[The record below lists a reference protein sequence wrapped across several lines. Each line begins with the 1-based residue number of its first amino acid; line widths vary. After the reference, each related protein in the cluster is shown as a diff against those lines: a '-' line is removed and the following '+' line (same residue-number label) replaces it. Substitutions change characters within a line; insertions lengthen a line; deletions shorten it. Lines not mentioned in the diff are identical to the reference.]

1 MKVLIVE
8 DDRILGESVKDFLED
23 KGVIVDWI
31 DDPREVMDLL
41 SVSSYDVIVL
51 DLIMPYIKGEDLL
64 SMIREKDKKTPI
76 LVLTAKRRIYD
87 KEVCFERGAD
97 DYLTK
102 PFDPVELFLR
112 IKALRRRV
120 SENRKVSIEDVE
132 IDLTEE
138 RVWKSGKEIV
148 LGKKDW
154 MLLKFLVENE
164 GRILSQEEIMNYV
177 WGDEP
182 VCEDVVR
189 AHIKNLRRILPKDCI
204 ETYRGRGYRF
214 VRNKT

>member
-1 MKVLIVE
+1 MKVLIIE
-8 DDRILGESVKDFLED
+8 DDQILGESIKDFLED
-23 KGVIVDWI
+23 KGVVVDWI
-31 DDPREVMDLL
+31 YDPREVMDLL

-51 DLIMPYIKGEDLL
+51 DLIMPYLKGEDLL
-64 SMIREKDKKTPI
+64 TTIREKDKKTPI

-102 PFDPVELFLR
+102 PFDPVELLLR
-112 IKALRRRV
+112 IKALKRRI
-120 SENRKVSIEDVE
+120 SENKKVVISDVE
-132 IDLTEE
+132 IDLIEE
-138 RVWKSGKEIV
+138 RIWKAGKEII
-148 LGKKDW
+148 LGRKDW
-154 MLLKFLVENE
+154 MLLKLLVENE
-164 GRILSQEEIMNYV
+164 GKILSQEEIMNYV

-189 AHIKNLRRILPKDCI
+189 AHIKNLRRVLPKDSI

-214 VRNKT
+214 VKDKN

>member
-1 MKVLIVE
+1 MKVLLVE

-23 KGVIVDWI
+23 KGIIVEWI
-31 DDPREVMDLL
+31 WDPREVMDLL

-64 SMIREKDKKTPI
+64 LQIREKDKKTPI

-102 PFDPVELFLR
+102 PFDPLELLLR
-112 IKALRRRV
+112 IRALKRRTITEERV
-120 SENRKVSIEDVE
+120 KIGNVE
-132 IDLTEE
+132 IDLENE
-138 RVWKSGKEIV
+138 RIWKDGKEVI

-154 MLLKFLVENE
+154 LLLKFLVENE
-164 GRILSQEEIMNYV
+164 GKILSQDEIMNYV

-189 AHIKNLRRILPKDCI
+189 AHIKNLRRILPKTAI

-214 VRNKT
+214 VKDKD

>member
-1 MKVLIVE
+1 MKVLIIE
-8 DDRILGESVKDFLED
+8 DDQILGESIKDFLED
-23 KGVIVDWI
+23 RGIIVEWI
-31 DDPREVMDLL
+31 HDPREVMDLL
-41 SVSSYDVIVL
+41 TVSSYDVIVL

-64 SMIREKDKKTPI
+64 SMIRERDKQTPI

-102 PFDPVELFLR
+102 PFDPLELLLR
-112 IKALRRRV
+112 IKALKRRV
-120 SENRKVSIEDVE
+120 SNKERVVVGDVE
-132 IDLTEE
+132 IDLLEE
-138 RVWKSGKEIV
+138 RLWKKGKEII

-164 GRILSQEEIMNYV
+164 GKILSQEEIMNYV

-189 AHIKNLRRILPKDCI
+189 AHIKNLRRILPKDSI

-214 VRNKT
+214 VKDKD